1 VTRLYFLEPDGAGHA
16 WAPFLGCRPLAE
28 LRAGVWRIRER
39 WEGATGL
46 TTAAIV
52 GGHAAD
58 FTEDDAPVVQ
68 PPGEIEGPAV
78 VVRSDFAPSGAPVE
92 LPDHGGTLTHEGRV
106 VGWVIPDGGR
116 WENEADAGAGEGIE
130 VEGVPLEGAWDLLTA
145 LELLLP
151 GDCHGILQEAGSLEV
166 PAGSIVIGDPGDIF
180 LLSQGIEPGVV
191 FDTRNGA
198 IIVEE
203 GAEVRSGA
211 RLEGP
216 LYIGA
221 GTRIL
226 GGAVRGS
233 VFGPECRIHG
243 EVAASVFLG
252 YANKSHDGFVGHSV
266 VGRWANLGA
275 GTITSN
281 LKNTYGDVR
290 VEIAGDRFDTGR
302 QFLGSIVGDHA
313 KTAIGTLLSTGTV
326 IGAGAN
332 VFGTGAVPRWVPPF
346 AWGTD
351 DAKVMD
357 EEGFLKTAHR
367 VLPRRHVAITPA
379 VEASLRAT
387 WARLARR

>member
-1 VTRLYFLEPDGAGHA
+1 MTSLYFLEPDDASGA
-16 WAPFLGCRPLAE
+16 WAPFHGCRPLAE

-39 WEGATGL
+39 WEGVTGL
-46 TTAAIV
+46 ETAAIV
-52 GGHAAD
+52 GGHAAS
-58 FTEDDAPVVQ
+58 FAEDDAPEVRA
-68 PPGEIEGPAV
+68 PGGIAGPAV
-78 VVRSDFAPSGAPVE
+78 VARSNFAPSGELVE
-92 LPDHGGTLTHEGRV
+92 MPDGGATLMHEGSV
-106 VGWVIPDGGR
+106 VGWVVPEGAR
-116 WENEADAGAGEGIE
+116 WEGEDPLGEAIE
-130 VEGVPLEGAWDLLTA
+130 VAGVPLEGSWDLLTA

-151 GDCHGILQEAGSLEV
+151 GDCHGILLETGSLEV
-166 PAGSIVIGDPGDIF
+166 PAGSIVIGDPGDVFI
-180 LLSQGIEPGVV
+180 LSPGIEPGVV
-191 FDTRNGA
+191 FDTRGGA

-203 GAEVRSGA
+203 GAEIRAGS

-216 LYIGA
+216 LYVGA
-221 GTRIL
+221 GSRIL

-290 VEIAGDRFDTGR
+290 MEVAGHRFETGR

-313 KTAIGTLLSTGTV
+313 KTAIGTLLPTGTV
-326 IGAGAN
+326 IGTGAN
-332 VFGTGAVPRWVPPF
+332 VFGPGAVPKWIPPF
-346 AWGTD
+346 SWG
-351 DAKVMD
+351 MD
-357 EEGFLKTAHR
+357 GTEVLSEEGFLRIAHR
-367 VLPRRHVAITPA
+367 VLPRRHVALTPA
-379 VEASLRAT
+379 VDASLRAT